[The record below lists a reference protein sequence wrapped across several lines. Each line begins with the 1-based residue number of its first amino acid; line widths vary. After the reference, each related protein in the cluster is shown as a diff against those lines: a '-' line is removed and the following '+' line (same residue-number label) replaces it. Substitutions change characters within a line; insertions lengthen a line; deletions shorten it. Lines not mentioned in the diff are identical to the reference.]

1 MGQRNRKELIQILQK
16 QGRSTELESLLGNAE
31 IAIIAQHQANL
42 ALSYHRVA
50 WPPSPTAHWPLEHHH
65 APHLAGERR
74 SRFASDG
81 LPSMCDHATH
91 RICWIAIGLHRD
103 TPPHES
109 RSKCWKG
116 TPRKRYGW
124 TRSTRPKHTGTPR
137 PWRWLSADRSL
148 VRGLVPDHIPP
159 EFLSRRAC
167 THARS
172 KSPKKRPSCAM
183 RS

>member
-91 RICWIAIGLHRD
+91 TASAGLPLGYTEILHPMRAGASAGKVHR
-103 TPPHES
+103 ES
-109 RSKCWKG
+109 DMDGR
-116 TPRKRYGW
+116 
-124 TRSTRPKHTGTPR
+124 
-137 PWRWLSADRSL
+137 DRHAPNIPAPQ
-148 VRGLVPDHIPP
+148 GLGG
-159 EFLSRRAC
+159 
-167 THARS
+167 
-172 KSPKKRPSCAM
+172 
-183 RS
+183 